1 MSALESVIWNVL
13 GFSAM
18 PVIFLV
24 GFVGVSAC
32 SLWLL
37 SLTAD
42 KSD

>member
-1 MSALESVIWNVL
+1 MSALESAIWNVL

-24 GFVGVSAC
+24 GFTGVAVASV
-32 SLWLL
+32 WLL

-42 KSD
+42 KAE